1 MRLLLI
7 TLLCTAGLA
16 TAGFVNDALLDYFR
30 IEESNS
36 DFVISW
42 ETVRE
47 DGVRGFELHRKTPH
61 SNDEFVLINEA
72 APIGAAQQYLFRDTQ
87 VFKNGG
93 ELIDY
98 RLQVVLEDGTR
109 QILATKTVNYIPT
122 AIRRTWGSIKAM
134 F

>member
-1 MRLLLI
+1 MRLILSTIICLF
-7 TLLCTAGLA
+7 AVA
-16 TAGFVNDALLDYFR
+16 MVGFVNDPLLDYFR
-30 IEESNS
+30 VEESNS
-36 DFVISW
+36 DFVITW

-47 DGVRGFELHRKTPH
+47 DGVKSFELHRKTPH

-72 APIGAAQQYLFRDTQ
+72 TPIGPARQYVFRDTQ
-87 VFKNGG
+87 VFKSGS

-98 RLQVVLEDGTR
+98 RLQVVLADGSR
-109 QILATKTVNYIPT
+109 QIMASRTVNYTPT

>member
-1 MRLLLI
+1 MRLSLFIL
-7 TLLCTAGLA
+7 
-16 TAGFVNDALLDYFR
+16 AGFLALGFVGNPQDALLDYFT
-30 IEESNS
+30 IEESGN
-36 DFVISW
+36 DFIVTW

-47 DGVRGFELHRKTPH
+47 SDIKRFELQRKTPYT
-61 SNDEFVLINEA
+61 NDEFVMVSEPDPHGIER
-72 APIGAAQQYLFRDTQ
+72 QYLVRDTQ

-98 RLQVVLEDGTR
+98 RLQVVLADGSR
-109 QILATKTVNYIPT
+109 QVLATKTVNYTPT

>member
-1 MRLLLI
+1 MRLSTAILI
-7 TLLCTAGLA
+7 CLVSF
-16 TAGFVNDALLDYFR
+16 GFTGTVNDALLDYFT
-30 IEESNS
+30 IEESNG
-36 DFVISW
+36 DFIATW

-47 DGVRGFELHRKTPH
+47 DNVRAFELHRKTPH
-61 SNDEFVLINEA
+61 TNNEFVLIKELTPHGIA
-72 APIGAAQQYLFRDTQ
+72 KQYLVRDTQ

-98 RLQVVLEDGTR
+98 RLQVVLDDGSR
-109 QILATKTVNYIPT
+109 QILSTKTVNYTPT

>member
-1 MRLLLI
+1 MRLSLFIL
-7 TLLCTAGLA
+7 
-16 TAGFVNDALLDYFR
+16 AGFLALGFVGNSQDALLDYFT
-30 IEESNS
+30 IEESGN
-36 DFVISW
+36 DFIVTW

-47 DGVRGFELHRKTPH
+47 SDIKRFELQRKTPYT
-61 SNDEFVLINEA
+61 NDEFVMVSEPDPHGIER
-72 APIGAAQQYLFRDTQ
+72 QYLVRDTQ

-98 RLQVVLEDGTR
+98 RLQVVLADGSR
-109 QILATKTVNYIPT
+109 QVLATKTVNYTPT

>member
-1 MRLLLI
+1 MV
-7 TLLCTAGLA
+7 T
-16 TAGFVNDALLDYFR
+16 
-30 IEESNS
+30 
-36 DFVISW
+36 W

-47 DGVRGFELHRKTPH
+47 DGVRTFELHRKTPH
-61 SNDEFVLINEA
+61 SNDEFVLINEST
-72 APIGAAQQYLFRDTQ
+72 PIGTERQYLFRDTQ

-98 RLQVVLEDGTR
+98 RLQAVLDDGTR
-109 QILATKTVNYIPT
+109 QILATKTVNYTPT